1 MNKFDD
7 QNSFPRFSDDNLVED
22 DNNID
27 NITSVTLDY
36 NISDA
41 NANILA
47 KNKNPTAL
55 PTAKPSINAFPKINQ
70 WIQISSCDGND
81 ATIKNGLQSGANIV
95 PAEIDEVI

>member
-47 KNKNPTAL
+47 NIQDGEWRCSCCTFINKDEKSNFCCVCTNKRIITTTKLYKN
-55 PTAKPSINAFPKINQ
+55 
-70 WIQISSCDGND
+70 
-81 ATIKNGLQSGANIV
+81 
-95 PAEIDEVI
+95 